1 MDRGGDRP
9 EILASLLLL
18 QKRWIVRL
26 LDSRPLIGPDNT
38 LRSAGEWAREALLT
52 RPERGHAVTLP
63 VRLPPEDVRQP
74 QSPPRLFL
82 VVPTY
87 EFLRHG
93 KMEHWILLTCG
104 LIDQH
109 AGPRQI
115 RHDYAW
121 RWGAEDA
128 KRFLGQIWHVER
140 FLTRSYL
147 ALERMLWCTVAAGDF
162 LARLQQDEPEL
173 SRQLQDEVLYWK
185 KPVTI
190 PCYRLARGIQT
201 VAGRTAKPTLQVNA

>member
-9 EILASLLLL
+9 EILAALLLL

-26 LDSRPLIGPDNT
+26 LDKRPLIGPDNT
-38 LRSAGEWAREALLT
+38 LRSAADWAKEALLT

-63 VRLPPEDVRQP
+63 VRLPPKDVRQP
-74 QSPPRLFL
+74 QVPPKLFL

-87 EFLRHG
+87 EFPRQG
-93 KMEHWILLTCG
+93 KMERWILLTCG

-109 AGPRQI
+109 VGPRQV

-140 FLTRSYL
+140 FLTRSWL

-162 LARLQQDEPEL
+162 LAQLQQDEPDL
-173 SRQLQDEVLYWK
+173 TRQLQEEVLYWK

-201 VAGRTAKPTLQVNA
+201 VAARTDKPMLQVNA